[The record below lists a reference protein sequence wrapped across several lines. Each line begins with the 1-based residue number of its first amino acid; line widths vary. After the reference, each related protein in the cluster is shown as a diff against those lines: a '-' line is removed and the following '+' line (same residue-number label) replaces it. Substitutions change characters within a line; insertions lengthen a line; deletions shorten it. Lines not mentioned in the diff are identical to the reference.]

1 MMFKGYTMI
10 YLICLIIVAADQLIK
25 LVINNK
31 FICGQSLPVIK
42 NIFHLTYVKNT
53 GAAFG
58 IFQNQNMFFIISTL
72 VIIVIMLIYI
82 NKINKKSIWF
92 KLAAGLI
99 LGGAVANLIDRIRVG
114 CVIDY
119 LDFRIWPVFNLADSS
134 VVIGAGIIVL
144 LFLQGE
150 ELL

>member
-1 MMFKGYTMI
+1 MI

-82 NKINKKSIWF
+82 NIINKKSIWF

-119 LDFRIWPVFNLADSS
+119 LDFRIWPVFNLADSTI
-134 VVIGAGIIVL
+134 VIGAGIMIL
-144 LFLQGE
+144 LFMMGE
-150 ELL
+150 EIL

>member
-1 MMFKGYTMI
+1 MLYIICIFIVVCDQIIKMFISNRFI
-10 YLICLIIVAADQLIK
+10 Y
-25 LVINNK
+25 
-31 FICGQSLPVIK
+31 GQSMPIIK

-58 IFQNQNMFFIISTL
+58 IFQNQNLFFIITSFV
-72 VIIVIMLIYI
+72 VIILMLIYI
-82 NKINKKSIWF
+82 NIGDKKHFWF
-92 KLAAGLI
+92 KIAAALI
-99 LGGAVANLIDRIRVG
+99 LGGAIGNLIDRVRVG
-114 CVIDY
+114 YVIDY

>member
-1 MMFKGYTMI
+1 MI

-134 VVIGAGIIVL
+134 IVIGAGIMIL
-144 LFLQGE
+144 LFIMGE
-150 ELL
+150 EIL